1 MNSKTTKTK
10 TKTTTDKP
18 KENAG
23 NEKADDFVATAT
35 SWCAEHNVPT
45 RVMPEHAIRL
55 IDSAVLLDH
64 AIEAAGGPDKVPKAV
79 VLYLG
84 MLNEVAL
91 ATAMHGIKRAVLGL
105 YRGAGR

>member
-1 MNSKTTKTK
+1 MNNKTTKA
-10 TKTTTDKP
+10 KTTNQKAKP
-18 KENAG
+18 GAG
-23 NEKADDFVATAT
+23 NEQAQDFVATAT

-45 RVMPEHAIRL
+45 RVMPEHAMRL

-64 AIEAAGGPDKVPKAV
+64 AIEEVGGPDKVPKAV

-105 YRGAGR
+105 YREAGR